1 MSESFTFFLRRLVS
15 DSHFFFAAKVM
26 VALVGTLL
34 PGFFFSMSHESVILS
49 LGVVA
54 GAIGEPD
61 DSVPGR
67 IKNLAVTLLCF
78 VVATTSV
85 QLLYPYPWLFALGLF
100 CSTLGFI
107 MLGALGPRYA
117 TISFGS
123 LLVAIYSML
132 GAAHA
137 PNLWHQPLWLCL
149 GALWYGLVSL
159 VWLKLL
165 PHKTVHEQLAQLY
178 FSLGRYCHEKSR
190 FFPVTR
196 ENMNQIRHNLA
207 VLNISCTHN
216 MQLSKEMLSGRL
228 SAGWDPHL
236 ERLLQLYLLA
246 QEIHERILSSHYLY
260 DKLQQEIERSE
271 ILDGFR
277 EVLGQ
282 LGLGCEQ
289 LGSDIRMHHQYEPDK
304 GLTWVMGALQDQL
317 SYTHLQHHFS
327 TPLRTALDFLQQ
339 NMSAILGLLHQA
351 SRLTGHFDD
360 PISTLE
366 SRQLS
371 RDPHAALSD
380 VGQQFTSASP
390 LFRHG
395 VRMALCLVS
404 AYALLQL
411 FHIEQGFWVLLT
423 CLFVCQSSFTATR
436 RRIVERI
443 AGTLLGIL
451 LGIPL
456 IWLTP
461 SVTGQL
467 IGMALAAILFFSQLR
482 NNYSAAVTFI
492 TLYALTAFEL
502 LGVQSNILMLPRLLD
517 TLIGALIAFAAVM
530 WIWPDWQFNRIPSL
544 LAQSLRQHSR
554 YLKAIVE
561 TMQPLSPQ
569 DADNELRYRIARR
582 QAHLADSSLAQAW
595 QNMLLE
601 PKSKRRFLK
610 LCASLTH
617 RSHSLLS
624 YISTLGAHKHRLGGY
639 LTPEQQQLINQ
650 IDRVLEATADLIS
663 GQKPQISAIRISPPE
678 APQAQ
683 DGAIQPDWMIQQEL
697 WLIAEQANELL
708 RLTWLLEPIRL
719 STRGAVVK

>member
-1 MSESFTFFLRRLVS
+1 MSESFSFFLRRLIS
-15 DSHFFFAAKVM
+15 DSHFFFAGKVM
-26 VALVGTLL
+26 VAIIGTLL
-34 PGFFFSMSHESVILS
+34 PGLFFGMSHESVILS

-67 IKNLAVTLLCF
+67 MKNLAVTLLCF
-78 VVATTSV
+78 VIATTSV

-137 PNLWHQPLWLCL
+137 PNLWHQPLWLCI

-165 PHKTVHEQLAQLY
+165 PHKAVHEQLAQLF

-207 VLNISCTHN
+207 ILNINCTHN

-246 QEIHERILSSHYLY
+246 QEIHERIVSSHYLY
-260 DKLQQEIERSE
+260 DKLQQDIQRNE

-277 EVLGQ
+277 EVLEQ
-282 LGLGCEQ
+282 LGLSCEQ
-289 LGSDIRMHHQYEPDK
+289 LGSAIRMHHHFIPGK
-304 GLTWVMGALQDQL
+304 GLNWVMSALQDQL
-317 SYTHLQHHFS
+317 AYTHLQHPFS
-327 TPLRTALDFLQQ
+327 GPLRTSLDFLQQ
-339 NMSAILGLLHQA
+339 NLNAILALLQQA
-351 SRLTGHFDD
+351 SPLTGHFDQ
-360 PISTLE
+360 PIETRE
-366 SRQLS
+366 SRQLT
-371 RDPHAALSD
+371 RPPHAALSD
-380 VGQQFTSASP
+380 VSQQISSTSP

-395 VRMALCLVS
+395 IRMALCLVT
-404 AYALLQL
+404 AYGLLQL
-411 FHIEQGFWVLLT
+411 FHIQQGFWVLLT
-423 CLFVCQSSFTATR
+423 CLFVCQSSYTATR
-436 RRIVERI
+436 RRVVERI
-443 AGTLLGIL
+443 AGTLLGIV

-456 IWLTP
+456 LWLNPTI
-461 SVTGQL
+461 TGQL
-467 IGMALAAILFFSQLR
+467 IGMALAAVLFFSQLK

-492 TLYALTAFEL
+492 TLYALTAFGL
-502 LGVQSNILMLPRLLD
+502 LGVQSNALMLPRLLD

-530 WIWPDWQFNRIPSL
+530 WIWPDWQYRRIPAL
-544 LAQSLRQHSR
+544 LAQSLRQNSR
-554 YLKAIVE
+554 YLQTIIHSI
-561 TMQPLSPQ
+561 QQ
-569 DADNELRYRIARR
+569 HADDELLYRVARR
-582 QAHLADSSLAQAW
+582 QAHLADSALAQAW

-601 PKSKRRFLK
+601 PKSKRRFLR

-617 RSHSLLS
+617 RSHSIIS
-624 YISTLGAHKHRLGGY
+624 YISTLGAHKSRLSGY
-639 LTPEQQQLINQ
+639 LSPEQQGLITQ
-650 IDRVLEATADLIS
+650 IEAVLEATAVMLSGEKVEIS
-663 GQKPQISAIRISPPE
+663 TIPLKEPSAANIASSE
-678 APQAQ
+678 
-683 DGAIQPDWMIQQEL
+683 IQPDWLIQQEL
-697 WLIAEQANELL
+697 QLIAEQANELL
-708 RLTWLLEPIRL
+708 RLTWLLEPMRL
-719 STRGAVVK
+719 STRD